1 MKTRMMVKRTVKVE
15 MPKLKRCKAEG
26 NDSGGEGE
34 SCSASPKKLK
44 TDELFTVPIRELED
58 YRTSLVD
65 SFCREALSYAGEV
78 ESSLVLAGAS
88 RSLDKALEVS
98 NNKPPLLKS
107 SRGRIQVL
115 PSKFNDSVLPS
126 WRKEEN
132 QEEQELLCLNE
143 KDEEAVLPR
152 KKRFKLERS
161 NVDIHFFKNQLIHLP
176 SSIKIQDREFS
187 SMQSKDCSRS
197 SVTSIGDG
205 GSSVVVESGECK
217 LRVKRGTVRA
227 DNFTKEKVGKKKD
240 FFEPADFVSGDIV
253 WAKCGKNYPAWPAVV
268 IDPLCE
274 APEAVLRACV
284 PGTICV
290 MFYGYSRSGQRV
302 ISLS

>member
-1 MKTRMMVKRTVKVE
+1 ME
-15 MPKLKRCKAEG
+15 MPKLKRCKTEG

-34 SCSASPKKLK
+34 SCSASPEKLK
-44 TDELFTVPIRELED
+44 TDELFTVPIKELED

-78 ESSLVLAGAS
+78 ESSLGLAGAP
-88 RSLDKALEVS
+88 RSLEKAFEVHS
-98 NNKPPLLKS
+98 NKPPLLKS

-126 WRKEEN
+126 WRKEQN
-132 QEEQELLCLNE
+132 QQEQELLCLDE
-143 KDEEAVLPR
+143 KDEGGSLPQ
-152 KKRFKLERS
+152 KKRFKLEGS
-161 NVDIHFFKNQLIHLP
+161 NVDMHFFKNQLIHLP
-176 SSIKIQDREFS
+176 SSVKFEDKEFS
-187 SMQSKDCSRS
+187 YMQSKDCSRS
-197 SVTSIGDG
+197 SVTSVGEG
-205 GSSVVVESGECK
+205 GSSVVVESGDCE
-217 LRVKRGTVRA
+217 LRAKRGSVRA

-240 FFEPADFVSGDIV
+240 FFEPRDFVSGDIV

-268 IDPLCE
+268 IDPLCQ
-274 APEAVLRACV
+274 APEAVLRACI